1 MFTKEQIFEQLK
13 AMGVPQNKPVT
24 THTSLKRIGDVEGRA
39 AGLLDIL
46 IEYVTADGGLLCV
59 PTHTHANLYRD
70 DIITLDF
77 LNLNTNV
84 GKLSEVA
91 MNDKRGVHTVNPS
104 HSMIIFG
111 DRKEAE
117 RFAKY
122 DETIKTVTSP
132 EGCYGRLAEEDGYI
146 LLMGVGQ
153 EKNTFIHCIDEML
166 QLPDRLSKQDID
178 TTVRYPDG
186 HIVHFPIRTFVAH
199 MTAVGD
205 VSHRFPKYEPAFRWH
220 GCIQDGMIGNA
231 PAQLCSAKKMAEVAR
246 LIYDRSGGIDFLGE
260 NREVIDEQ
268 YYK

>member
-1 MFTKEQIFEQLK
+1 
-13 AMGVPQNKPVT
+13 
-24 THTSLKRIGDVEGRA
+24 
-39 AGLLDIL
+39 
-46 IEYVTADGGLLCV
+46 
-59 PTHTHANLYRD
+59 
-70 DIITLDF
+70 
-77 LNLNTNV
+77 
-84 GKLSEVA
+84 
-91 MNDKRGVHTVNPS
+91 
-104 HSMIIFG
+104 
-111 DRKEAE
+111 
-117 RFAKY
+117 
-122 DETIKTVTSP
+122 
-132 EGCYGRLAEEDGYI
+132 
-146 LLMGVGQ
+146 MGVGQ